1 MEEKI
6 SKQNIDRLN
15 ISDNYIKILK
25 NNNVITI
32 GKLCKKIKNDLRK
45 LDIVQFDIKKIET
58 ELQLLGLNLKNSLW
72 LLEKMASISQNNHQ
86 IGIIFIALRHYNNIV
101 RWLKVSIFD
110 KYLFKKDRLIKRRI
124 EIDSTLYEKLVELS
138 NEYDASINKL
148 VNIAIIEMIKTEN
161 VKVYEKPEN
170 EIVEAHNFAIRETSY
185 NEMEK
190 LKNKYGL
197 SIYKLTNIAIYNAV
211 NS

>member
-15 ISDNYIKILK
+15 ISDNSIKILK
-25 NNNVITI
+25 NNKIITI
-32 GKLCKKIKNDLRK
+32 GQLCKKSKNDLRK
-45 LDIVQFDIKKIET
+45 LDILQFDIKKIET

-86 IGIIFIALRHYNNIV
+86 IGIIFITLRHYNNIV

-138 NEYDASINKL
+138 NE
-148 VNIAIIEMIKTEN
+148 
-161 VKVYEKPEN
+161 
-170 EIVEAHNFAIRETSY
+170 
-185 NEMEK
+185 
-190 LKNKYGL
+190 
-197 SIYKLTNIAIYNAV
+197 
-211 NS
+211 